1 MTARAK
7 QMFLQPVLYHAAPQS
22 PMLKTFRSALA
33 NPNWQAA
40 MEEFRALQQ
49 NSTWELVPCPPWAN
63 IVTGKLIF
71 KHKF

>member
-40 MEEFRALQQ
+40 MAEEHGALLQ
-49 NSTWELVPCPPWAN
+49 SAT
-63 IVTGKLIF
+63 
-71 KHKF
+71 